1 MKDNFYKEI
10 EHKRAQ
16 ESKEKAASK
25 KETKK
30 DGKAEKEEPSLS
42 RSAKYKEREEKE
54 RLKEKEKEEKKESEF
69 VAGAKKIFSKEN
81 VDKSKAFFAG
91 KFSSYKSR
99 VGSELNTTKEKI
111 NDMRSQKSESRG
123 TEKPPIK
130 EKQEG
135 KRSLLPMIIGGV
147 ILVPVT
153 VILFVLIASNFWP
166 ENNGMD
172 IAGENAEN
180 ETEEVADAGNEEN
193 EEVEDQ
199 RFEMERRMAE
209 SQDDN
214 SDENADETEDAD
226 TSADEADN
234 ADNSEESS
242 ESSDDLASENV
253 EHEFSEAESEALEE
267 AASAAIEDRENTEET
282 NDSSENTSEESE
294 SVNESGDESTSESS
308 EEENTEENADVDV
321 ESEDVPSGGT
331 SHTVTGEDNLYQIA
345 IRYYGSGN
353 PDNVQKIRDANGIS
367 GNDLSVGQTIV
378 IPE

>member
-54 RLKEKEKEEKKESEF
+54 RLKEKEKEDKKESEF

-81 VDKSKAFFAG
+81 VDKSKAFLAG

-123 TEKPPIK
+123 TEETPKK

-193 EEVEDQ
+193 DEIEDQ

-234 ADNSEESS
+234 TE

-294 SVNESGDESTSESS
+294 SVNESGNEGASESS
-308 EEENTEENADVDV
+308 AEENADIDV